1 MKLIYFSNEFPH
13 DDLQDLFRRLY
24 THSKDR
30 AHPVLARFLDEATL
44 TIRDEVRRLP
54 AALQG
59 LIPPFETILDF
70 ADHPELRKGPLS
82 GSVEGVLLC
91 VVELATLIGYVIPTL
106 LRSAFCVL
114 INTLSYYENRP
125 NDYEFDPLNT
135 CLAGL
140 GIGLLASS
148 VVSLSPCLADL
159 PIAGAEVVRIAFRLG
174 VLVDEVSA
182 NLQPR
187 DLTGSPESWAY
198 VIPGVTAVEVQ
209 KELDEINTREV
220 SRIQGNLCSNTSP

>member
-1 MKLIYFSNEFPH
+1 MKVVYFSNEFPH

-30 AHPVLARFLDEATL
+30 GHPVLARFIDEATL

-59 LIPPFETILDF
+59 LIPPFETVLDF
-70 ADHPELRKGPLS
+70 ADHPELRRGPLS
-82 GSVEGVLLC
+82 GSVEGILLC
-91 VVELATLIGYVIPTL
+91 VVELATLIGYVILTL
-106 LRSAFCVL
+106 FSGALCVL
-114 INTLSYYENRP
+114 IHTFRYYENRP
-125 NDYEFDPLNT
+125 NDYDFDPLNT

-159 PIAGAEVVRIAFRLG
+159 PIAGAEVVRIPSPGGWGSQRLG
-174 VLVDEVSA
+174 
-182 NLQPR
+182 R
-187 DLTGSPESWAY
+187 
-198 VIPGVTAVEVQ
+198 
-209 KELDEINTREV
+209 
-220 SRIQGNLCSNTSP
+220 TSKMPIFATQ